1 LLGAG
6 PGGAVTETTLALERS
21 RAVVFRNLFR
31 EQSELLKVGRYEL
44 VRTLGRGG
52 MGVVYEAL
60 NPSQRERVALKM
72 MHGRSPT
79 DLSRLKR
86 EFRSLA
92 GISHPNLVTMHEL
105 CVSQQ
110 HAFFTMEL
118 VCGEDIVSY
127 VRRGA
132 PRGGASFQER
142 RLRSALVQLCEA
154 LRWLHAAGK
163 LHCDLKPANV
173 LVTEAGRVVL
183 LDFGLAQDAH
193 AEQLE
198 IAGTFPY
205 TAPEQYRGRACPS
218 SDRYSFGCI
227 LHEALHARPPAIGR
241 CERPTPLPRLAR
253 LASDLLGP
261 DPAARP
267 EWDEILS
274 VLSDRA

>member
-1 LLGAG
+1 MS
-6 PGGAVTETTLALERS
+6 ETTLALERS
-21 RAVVFRNLFR
+21 RAVIFRNLFR

-52 MGVVYEAL
+52 MGAVYEAFD
-60 NPSQRERVALKM
+60 PSHREHVALKM
-72 MHGRSPT
+72 LHGQSPKH
-79 DLSRLKR
+79 LNRLKQ
-86 EFRSLA
+86 EFRSLI

-132 PRGGASFQER
+132 PHGASFQER
-142 RLRSALVQLCEA
+142 RLRSALVQLGEA

-163 LHCDLKPANV
+163 LHRDLKPANV
-173 LVTEAGRVVL
+173 LVTAAGRVVL

-205 TAPEQYRGRACPS
+205 AAPEQYRGRASAS

-227 LHEALHARPPAIGR
+227 LYEALYSRPPAIGR
-241 CERPTPLPRLAR
+241 CERPTPLPRLER
-253 LASDLLGP
+253 LARDLLDP

-274 VLSDRA
+274 VTTDRE